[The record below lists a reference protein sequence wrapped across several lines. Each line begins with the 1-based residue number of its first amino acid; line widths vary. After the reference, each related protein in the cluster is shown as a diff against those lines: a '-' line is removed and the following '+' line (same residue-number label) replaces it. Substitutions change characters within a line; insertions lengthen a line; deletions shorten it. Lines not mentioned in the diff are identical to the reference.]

1 MFNKQ
6 LLNKIF
12 LKDEYA
18 DDYIIFNHSDK
29 TWVMPEANLK
39 PAFDMYQPSSFK
51 GKVLKAIIKSF
62 YKNQMIVKKFG
73 CQTEKLKISDVVA
86 ENVDELKE
94 KNVYLAAYMGDT
106 SSVQNNKSTL
116 QIYND
121 EKIICYVK
129 VTETDSVSETFTKEI
144 QVLKY
149 LEEKGIENIPK
160 VLCDKHVGKMHIFA
174 QSTEKTFNEN
184 VKLNFDEKHL
194 NFVDEIVK
202 KTAKVC
208 KVEDTDLYNEILF
221 LKENLYKNISDEYS
235 DIIKRAIEIIEK
247 ESDDGGIK
255 CSFSHGDFTPWNIY
269 YRDNQMQAFD
279 FEYSSYNMPA
289 YIDIYHYLTQLS
301 LLGYNSGVK
310 KAISIYEKYKPMIEQ
325 KDECCDFSY
334 ICYLVHIL
342 AFYFMRTDY
351 VKDINDINFSGER
364 IGVLRYLLEN
374 TSQIHKD

>member
-1 MFNKQ
+1 MDN
-6 LLNKIF
+6 NKI
-12 LKDEYA
+12 
-18 DDYIIFNHSDK
+18 
-29 TWVMPEANLK
+29 
-39 PAFDMYQPSSFK
+39 
-51 GKVLKAIIKSF
+51 GKFIL
-62 YKNQMIVKKFG
+62 N
-73 CQTEKLKISDVVA
+73 TR
-86 ENVDELKE
+86 KE
-94 KNVYLAAYMGDT
+94 KNLTQKELGDKLFVT
-106 SSVQNNKSTL
+106 DKAVSKWERGVSLPDITMLNKLSKILGVSV
-116 QIYND
+116 ND
-121 EKIICYVK
+121 IL
-129 VTETDSVSETFTKEI
+129 DGTKESNRKI
-144 QVLKY
+144 DVNK
-149 LEEKGIENIPK
+149 EIENIPK
-160 VLCDKHVGKMHIFA
+160 VLCDKHAGKMHIFA